1 MTNTK
6 MTKKE
11 WFNEIATIIEATE
24 IENKKEMLAFISHEV
39 ELLSK
44 KRSSSTN
51 KKNLENE
58 ALCEALEIAL
68 AEFDKPVT
76 VTEFMKESNHE
87 VATLSNQ
94 KLSSLLKKCVEDR
107 KTIIKTVEKKK
118 SYFSIVRE

>member
-1 MTNTK
+1 MTITK